1 MIDIKENYEKKVIP
15 YFTGEKGYKNKLAV
29 PRISHVTVNVGL
41 GSLLKQEG
49 NAKESVALIKQD
61 LAIITGQKPLE
72 TTAKQSVAGF
82 GTRKGQTIGLKVTLR
97 GRQMVDFLN
106 RLINLALPRTRDF
119 SGIPSKSVDSKGN
132 LTIGIKEQTSFPE
145 IGTGKRA
152 QEVKKLFGF
161 EVSVSTTAHTKEEG
175 IELLKTVGFPLS
187 FEDVN

>member
-1 MIDIKENYEKKVIP
+1 MIDIKEQYEKRVIP
-15 YFTGEKGYKNKLAV
+15 YFMKEKGYKNKFAV

-49 NAKESVALIKQD
+49 NAKELLALVKED
-61 LAIITGQKPLE
+61 LAMITGQKPVE
-72 TTAKQSVAGF
+72 TATKKSIAGF

-97 GRQMVDFLN
+97 GRQMVNFLN

-119 SGIPSKSVDSKGN
+119 SGIPSTSVDSKGN
-132 LTIGIKEQTSFPE
+132 LTIGIKDQTAFPE

-161 EVSVSTTAHTKEEG
+161 EVSISTTAHSKEEG
-175 IELLKTVGFPLS
+175 IELLKTIGFPLS
-187 FEDVN
+187 IGEVT